1 MIESKTQEEVKQE
14 FIDAVRSVV
23 WFWSEQSSATSRK
36 DLCEGVA
43 FSIMSIIDGVSGSF
57 PCSLDLVCRPHEDD
71 KDFDISEG
79 EKWIEDGM
87 VINECM
93 LHEEILER
101 G

>member
-1 MIESKTQEEVKQE
+1 MSESKTQEEVKQE
-14 FIDAVRSVV
+14 FIEAAVRSVV
-23 WFWSEQSSATSRK
+23 WYWFEQSSATSK

-71 KDFDISEG
+71 KDFNISEV

-93 LHEEILER
+93 LHEEIIER